1 MKAQL
6 NVGNIFGTVLKTV
19 KSQIWILVG
28 LLVAYL
34 IFCFTI
40 SNTTNPIF
48 GYTETVTEITTET
61 ITDPLTGTIKE
72 FIRTNTSSSNKLA
85 YIVNLI
91 ISIIFILGYTKN
103 IFQALDGFK
112 PQISAYAAQARK
124 LLIYLGATII
134 YSLIILL
141 GFILF
146 VLPGIYLTIR
156 LQYYIAFIVE
166 EDAKVM
172 DSLKRSWKITKGH
185 TGFLLLLFFT
195 NIGLMVVGTL
205 SFLIGLFVA
214 IPVVTGMYCESYR
227 KLNPIKSEIE
237 NEDAISK

>member
-6 NVGNIFGTVLKTV
+6 NVGSIFGTVWKAI
-19 KSQIWILVG
+19 KSHRLILVG
-28 LLVAYL
+28 LFIGYSVL
-34 IFCFTI
+34 CFII
-40 SNTTNPIF
+40 SNTTHPIL
-48 GYTETVTEITTET
+48 GYGETVTEITSEI
-61 ITDPLTGTIKE
+61 ITDPSTGAIKE
-72 FIRTNTSSSNKLA
+72 LIRTNTSSSNKLA
-85 YIVNLI
+85 YVVNLI
-91 ISIIFILGYTKN
+91 ISIIFTLGYTKN
-103 IFQALDGFK
+103 FFQALDGSEPK
-112 PQISAYAAQARK
+112 ISAYAAQASK

-146 VLPGIYLTIR
+146 ILPGIYLSIR

-185 TGFLLLLFFT
+185 TGSLLLLFFT
-195 NIGLMVVGTL
+195 NIGLMIVGIL

-214 IPVVTGMYCESYR
+214 IPIVYGIYCESYR
-227 KLNPIKSEIE
+227 KLNPMRKEIE
-237 NEDAISK
+237 GEETISE